1 MIRKYDRT
9 CLKCDCVKP
18 PRSHHCSVCGRCV
31 MLMDHHCPWMNNCIG
46 ARNMKAFI
54 LFNMYT
60 VLAAAYASTRAIIE
74 LANCF
79 NTNSNSSG
87 SCDTFSTIVW
97 RVVGILIVFVC
108 MLFVCF
114 TGCMF
119 ADQIRMRI
127 EETSTIDK
135 K

>member
-1 MIRKYDRT
+1 
-9 CLKCDCVKP
+9 
-18 PRSHHCSVCGRCV
+18 
-31 MLMDHHCPWMNNCIG
+31 
-46 ARNMKAFI
+46 MKAFI

-60 VLAAAYASTRAIIE
+60 GLAAAYASTRAIIE

-79 NTNSNSSG
+79 STNSNSNG
-87 SCDTFSTIVW
+87 SCDTFSTLVW
-97 RVVGILIVFVC
+97 RVVGIIIVFVC
-108 MLFVCF
+108 LLFVCF

-135 K
+135 KQQQKSNNKEGKK